1 MPLVLIMRTSLAAT
15 MCAIGRKIFHH
26 SLEKISRAINTG
38 TRTSAIFAEDIYNL
52 RLKPSRSMAAERP
65 TSSRMHSWNVQLPQP
80 IDDARR
86 APVGALH
93 HRLDLRAGARRV
105 EPKPQLFAFRE
116 KLRIRHGGGERLA
129 QRGQA
134 LDRDGG

>member
-1 MPLVLIMRTSLAAT
+1 MVTCKMPLVLIMRTSLAAT

-38 TRTSAIFAEDIYNL
+38 TRTSAIFAEAIDNL
-52 RLKPSRSMAAERP
+52 GLKQSRSAAAERP
-65 TSSRMHSWNVQLPQP
+65 TPLRMHSRNVQLPQS

-86 APVGALH
+86 ALVRALH

-105 EPKPQLFAFRE
+105 EPKPHLFAFRQ
-116 KLRIRHGGGERLA
+116 KLRIHHGGGERLA
-129 QRGQA
+129 QRG
-134 LDRDGG
+134 